1 MITIKINNG
10 GVRIDKFLLSM
21 YNKMKI
27 INIQKFIKKKEI
39 KVNDKKITS
48 NYILQAGDVIS
59 FSEFVEKIL
68 KNPIARE
75 EIDKFSSNKI
85 DKKYNNLVTDNIIFE
100 DNNLLVINKP
110 YGLPVQGGTGIKV
123 SVDKILKN
131 LNTENTN
138 LKLVHR
144 LDRDTTGILI
154 IAKNIEATNKLMKM
168 FKSKDDIIK
177 EYLLVANGRV
187 KNNEG
192 VINLPL
198 IKKYENNIEKVYVDK
213 INGKEA
219 ITKYKVIDYSE
230 KYNLTFVKARILTG
244 RTHQIRVHFKEIGCP
259 VLGDF
264 KYGKNNDLS
273 DKLQLHSYHTRLK
286 LFGKNYDL
294 LAEIPDHMKNIIK
307 KINNNSEIQNYY

>member
-1 MITIKINNG
+1 MIEIKVVNG
-10 GVRIDKFLLSM
+10 GVRIDKFLLSK

-39 KVNDKKITS
+39 KVNGKKVIS
-48 NYILQAGDVIS
+48 NYILQSGDIIS

-68 KNPIARE
+68 KNPINRE
-75 EIDKFSSNKI
+75 EIDKFSSVKI
-85 DKKYNNLVTDNIIFE
+85 DKKYNCLITDNIIFE

-131 LNTENTN
+131 LNTEETN

-144 LDRDTTGILI
+144 LDKDTTGILI

-168 FKSKDDIIK
+168 FKTKDDIIK
-177 EYLLVANGRV
+177 EYLLVANGFV
-187 KNNEG
+187 KNKTG
-192 VINLPL
+192 IINLPL

-219 ITKYKVIDYSE
+219 ITQYEVLNYSR
-230 KYNLTFVKARILTG
+230 KYNLSFVKARILTG

-264 KYGKNNDLS
+264 KYGRNNDLS
-273 DKLQLHSYHTRLK
+273 DKLQLHSYHTRLN
-286 LFGKNYDL
+286 LFAKDYNL
-294 LAEIPDHMKNIIK
+294 VAEIPEHMKKIIEK
-307 KINNNSEIQNYY
+307 VDSNFEI

>member
-1 MITIKINNG
+1 MIEIKVVNG
-10 GVRIDKFLLSM
+10 GVRIDKFLLSK

-39 KVNDKKITS
+39 KVNGKKVIS
-48 NYILQAGDVIS
+48 NYVLQSGDIIS

-68 KNPIARE
+68 KNPINRE
-75 EIDKFSSNKI
+75 EIDKFSSVKI
-85 DKKYNNLVTDNIIFE
+85 DKKYNCLITDNIIFE

-131 LNTENTN
+131 LNTEETN

-144 LDRDTTGILI
+144 LDKDTTGILI
-154 IAKNIEATNKLMKM
+154 IAKNIETTNKLMKM
-168 FKSKDDIIK
+168 FKTKDDIIK
-177 EYLLVANGRV
+177 EYLLVANGFV
-187 KNNEG
+187 KNKTG
-192 VINLPL
+192 IINLPL

-219 ITKYKVIDYSE
+219 ITQYEVLNYSR
-230 KYNLTFVKARILTG
+230 KYNLSFVKARILTG

-264 KYGKNNDLS
+264 KYGRNNDLS
-273 DKLQLHSYHTRLK
+273 DKLQLHSYHTRLN
-286 LFGKNYDL
+286 LFAKDYNL
-294 LAEIPDHMKNIIK
+294 VAEIPEHMKKIIEK
-307 KINNNSEIQNYY
+307 VDSNFEI